1 MKLENLNLTELN
13 AKELKD
19 IEGGYWKDILEMEAS
34 IVDWFIRNKE
44 SRFVKNTFAG
54 KDPYYP

>member
-19 IEGGYWKDILEMEAS
+19 IEGGYWIDILEMEAA